1 MRSIFIVVVIALTG
15 TLSVNACSH
24 LLQSCITTSDC
35 CGPTMICIKSVSK
48 NSLLCIQSSHDDSPF
63 ARHNI
68 RRTVIKPAMIFL
80 AREQTN
86 LHISTRW

>member
-1 MRSIFIVVVIALTG
+1 MRSVFLGVVIALTA
-15 TLSVNACSH
+15 TMSVSACRH

-48 NSLLCIQSSHDDSPF
+48 NSLLCIQFSHDGSPF
-63 ARHNI
+63 ARRNI
-68 RRTVIKPAMIFL
+68 RRAVIKPAMIFL